1 VGRHVLVWDA
11 PNIDMTLATIIEGKP
26 TSKDRPDLAVLG
38 DWLVDHAEADDEV
51 EACVFINVAPHV
63 AGVLRGWVLWL
74 LEEGFRVFAKP
85 KQGDSD
91 VDEDML
97 EHLWARYDD
106 GDLEAVYVG
115 SNDARAFA
123 EPLGVLG
130 ERGVVVSVLGFAE
143 YAGGMATMP
152 GVRFVDLES
161 IDGLFTEPLPRLT
174 LESLPAGGRWF
185 EPRGRLGGGAVA
197 SGTRRAT
204 PGADA
209 GSGATA
215 DAGSG
220 ATAGATATGGSG
232 ATTGAAATGGGGRP

>member
-1 VGRHVLVWDA
+1 MGRHVLVWDA

-38 DWLVDHAEADDEV
+38 DWLVDHAELDDEV

-97 EHLWARYDD
+97 AHLWARYAD
-106 GDLEAVYVG
+106 GDLAAVYVG

-123 EPLGVLG
+123 EPLTELG
-130 ERGVVVSVLGFAE
+130 EHGVAVSVLGFAE
-143 YAGGMATMP
+143 YAGGMATTP
-152 GVRFVDLES
+152 GLRFVDLES

-174 LESLPAGGRWF
+174 LESLPPAGRWF
-185 EPRGRLGGGAVA
+185 EPRGRLGGGAAADGGHRDAPV
-197 SGTRRAT
+197 
-204 PGADA
+204 ADA
-209 GSGATA
+209 GL
-215 DAGSG
+215 
-220 ATAGATATGGSG
+220 
-232 ATTGAAATGGGGRP
+232 GAAGREAGTGTGGRP

>member
-1 VGRHVLVWDA
+1 MGRHVLVWDA

-38 DWLVDHAEADDEV
+38 AWLVDHAEVEDDV

-91 VDEDML
+91 VDDDML
-97 EHLWARYDD
+97 DHLWARFGE

-123 EPLGVLG
+123 DPLAELG
-130 ERGVVVSVLGFAE
+130 ERGVAINVLGFAE
-143 YAGGMATMP
+143 YAGGMATSP
-152 GVRFVDLES
+152 GLRFVDLES
-161 IDGLFTEPLPRLT
+161 IDGLFSDPLPRLN
-174 LESLPAGGRWF
+174 LEALPADGRWF
-185 EPRGRLGGGAVA
+185 EPRGRLGGGVA
-197 SGTRRAT
+197 HA
-204 PGADA
+204 A
-209 GSGATA
+209 GPT
-215 DAGSG
+215 DR
-220 ATAGATATGGSG
+220 
-232 ATTGAAATGGGGRP
+232 AAATGAEERGSGAVPAGIAPGDTGGGA